1 MRLSRLSVSACA
13 FAAFMLAGLS
23 VGNGQAPAPQT
34 QKPAQPPRPPLLH
47 AGNLIMLP
55 DARDRGQR
63 RPRVRI
69 GELRPAS
76 TSRATSSATTTRA
89 ARTITRWIAGSP
101 SSRARGTAVPA
112 RSSAPKEMKP
122 MPAGSVMFHPAY
134 FIHYDGNQDG
144 GETIV
149 QIQGY
154 GPVTTVQV
162 EEDEK
167 GNPMTK
173 GGEGAGYAT
182 TPPAKSRL
190 RLRQE
195 IRWSGVRW

>member
-13 FAAFMLAGLS
+13 FAAFMLAGLT

-34 QKPAQPPRPPLLH
+34 QKPAAPS
-47 AGNLIMLP
+47 AAAATATAA
-55 DARDRGQR
+55 ARAEISSCCRTTR
-63 RPRVRI
+63 RSNERQPRVRI
-69 GELRPAS
+69 GKPDRAS
-76 TSRATSSATTTRA
+76 TSRATCSANNNTSRPHYHTMD
-89 ARTITRWIAGSP
+89 RWVTVIK
-101 SSRARGTAVPA
+101 GTWWGGTGKVF
-112 RSSAPKEMKP
+112 RPKEMKP

-149 QIQGY
+149 QIMGY

-167 GNPMTK
+167 GNPMHAK
-173 GGEGAGYAT
+173 AAKAPAT
-182 TPPAKSRL
+182 RRHRRAK
-190 RLRQE
+190 
-195 IRWSGVRW
+195 

>member
-1 MRLSRLSVSACA
+1 MRLSRISVSACA
-13 FAAFMLAGLS
+13 FAAFMLAGLAI
-23 VGNGQAPAPQT
+23 GQGQAPAPQT
-34 QKPAQPPRPPLLH
+34 QKPAQPPRPPVVH
-47 AGNLIMLP
+47 ASNLIMLQD
-55 DARDRGQR
+55 DATATGGGPVFGSANSTGFYITRNRF
-63 RPRVRI
+63 
-69 GELRPAS
+69 ANNS
-76 TSRATSSATTTRA
+76 TSRPHYHTMD
-89 ARTITRWIAGSP
+89 RWVTVIK
-101 SSRARGTAVPA
+101 GTWWGGTGKVF
-112 RSSAPKEMKP
+112 RPKEMKP

-149 QIQGY
+149 QIMGY

-182 TPPAKSRL
+182 SPPAK
-190 RLRQE
+190 
-195 IRWSGVRW
+195 

>member
-1 MRLSRLSVSACA
+1 MRLTRVTVATCALAA
-13 FAAFMLAGLS
+13 FALAGIV
-23 VGNGQAPAPQT
+23 VGQGQAPAPQT

-47 AGNLIMLP
+47 SQNLTMLP
-55 DARDRGQR
+55 DADIAANGGPVFGLGNQSGFYITRNVFRNNN
-63 RPRVRI
+63 
-69 GELRPAS
+69 
-76 TSRATSSATTTRA
+76 TSRPHYHTAD
-89 ARTITRWIAGSP
+89 RWVTVIK
-101 SSRARGTAVPA
+101 GTWWGGTGKVF
-112 RSSAPKEMKP
+112 RPKEMKP

-149 QIQGY
+149 QIMGY

-167 GNPMTK
+167 GNPVNR

-182 TPPAKSRL
+182 SPPAPGAKPAAP
-190 RLRQE
+190 QK
-195 IRWSGVRW
+195 

>member
-1 MRLSRLSVSACA
+1 MRLTRVTVATCALAA
-13 FAAFMLAGLS
+13 FALAGIV
-23 VGNGQAPAPQT
+23 VGQGQAPAPQT

-55 DARDRGQR
+55 DAEIAANGGPVFGAANQTGFYITRNVFRNNN
-63 RPRVRI
+63 
-69 GELRPAS
+69 
-76 TSRATSSATTTRA
+76 TSRPHYHTMD
-89 ARTITRWIAGSP
+89 RWVTVIK
-101 SSRARGTAVPA
+101 GTWWGGTGKVF
-112 RSSAPKEMKP
+112 RPKEMKP

-149 QIQGY
+149 QIMGY

-167 GNPMTK
+167 GNPVNR

-182 TPPAKSRL
+182 TPPAGAKPAP
-190 RLRQE
+190 QK
-195 IRWSGVRW
+195 